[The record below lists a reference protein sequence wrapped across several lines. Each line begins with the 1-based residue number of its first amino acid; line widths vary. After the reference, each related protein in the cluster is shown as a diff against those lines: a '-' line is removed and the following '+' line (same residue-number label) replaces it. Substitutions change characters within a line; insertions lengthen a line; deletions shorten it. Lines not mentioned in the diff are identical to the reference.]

1 MDQLVQKRND
11 SRASSSSSNSRRFEF
26 IRGLKEENER
36 VPSHPPPLLLLL
48 PPRLPRTILK
58 NHWNL
63 QFQELMISKICLL
76 LTLGQKVECG
86 KEEEVEVEVVS
97 VSEAEVVSEVE
108 ELGLE
113 VVVEVAQEE
122 EGQWC

>member
-1 MDQLVQKRND
+1 M
-11 SRASSSSSNSRRFEF
+11 
-26 IRGLKEENER
+26 KESH
-36 VPSHPPPLLLLL
+36 PHPPPLLLL

-58 NHWNL
+58 NHWNQ

>member
-1 MDQLVQKRND
+1 
-11 SRASSSSSNSRRFEF
+11 
-26 IRGLKEENER
+26 
-36 VPSHPPPLLLLL
+36 
-48 PPRLPRTILK
+48 
-58 NHWNL
+58 
-63 QFQELMISKICLL
+63 MISKICLL

-86 KEEEVEVEVVS
+86 KREEVEVEVVS

>member
-1 MDQLVQKRND
+1 M
-11 SRASSSSSNSRRFEF
+11 
-26 IRGLKEENER
+26 KESH
-36 VPSHPPPLLLLL
+36 PHPPPLLLLS

-58 NHWNL
+58 NHWNQ
-63 QFQELMISKICLL
+63 QFQESMISKICLL
-76 LTLGQKVECG
+76 LTSGQKVECG

-108 ELGLE
+108 ESGLE

-122 EGQWC
+122 EGAMVLVVSVVSLVVVPAVPIITFIM

>member
-1 MDQLVQKRND
+1 MKE
-11 SRASSSSSNSRRFEF
+11 SIPSSSSSSSATKTSQNNFEKSLESAISRTDDQQDLSSTNTGPEGRMW
-26 IRGLKEENER
+26 ER
-36 VPSHPPPLLLLL
+36 
-48 PPRLPRTILK
+48 
-58 NHWNL
+58 
-63 QFQELMISKICLL
+63 
-76 LTLGQKVECG
+76 
-86 KEEEVEVEVVS
+86 EEVEVEVVS

>member
-1 MDQLVQKRND
+1 
-11 SRASSSSSNSRRFEF
+11 
-26 IRGLKEENER
+26 
-36 VPSHPPPLLLLL
+36 
-48 PPRLPRTILK
+48 
-58 NHWNL
+58 
-63 QFQELMISKICLL
+63 MISKICLL

-86 KEEEVEVEVVS
+86 KEEEVEEVVS

-122 EGQWC
+122 EGAMVLVVLVVLLVVVRQCQL